1 MTKSI
6 HVVCRDCSHQTDF
19 TLTGTTCPNCG
30 SEWREARYDYREIAG
45 RFLEAVAGRDFNLW
59 RYEELLPIRTPMAD
73 LTLGS
78 GGTPLLRAANLGM
91 MLGNQHIY
99 IKDERQGPT
108 GSFKDRQAALTIA
121 ALKEAGV
128 TELVVASTG
137 NVAIAYSALAARSGI
152 KCWAFLNSQVPAEK
166 MREVA
171 LYGTQVIKVTGTYD
185 QAKQVA
191 AEFAAQRGFYLDRGT
206 RSIPSVEAMKT
217 IAFEAAEQLAR
228 VLGPRTENGS
238 SDPPLR
244 APDWYVQAVSGG
256 LGPVGVIK
264 GFDELLAMGLIDR
277 VPKIAILQ
285 TEGCSPMVR
294 AWKQG
299 SRTAEPVPSPNSII
313 STLATGD
320 PGRAYTLI
328 YDAMERGSG
337 GVFESVTDEEAFRAL
352 HVTAKMEG
360 LSTEL
365 ATGVGFAG
373 LIKLVRAGVIRP
385 DEVVLV
391 NCTGHTMPVEPAV
404 LGANWAHSVEFTA
417 RPDAGLREEGLLSA
431 LRGVTQDRFPHILV
445 ADDTPEARRLIVR
458 ILQSQGNFTIS
469 EAENGR
475 VALEIARKDPPD
487 LVILDLMMPEMD
499 GFTVLDR
506 FKDIPSL
513 AEVPVIV
520 VTAKELTVREKARL
534 AGRIKSLMQKGSFM
548 DDDLFEEIR
557 QLVE

>member
-6 HVVCRDCSHQTDF
+6 HVICLDCSHATEF
-19 TLTGTTCPNCG
+19 TLSGTACPNCG
-30 SEWREARYDYREIAG
+30 SEWREARYDYRSIA
-45 RFLEAVAGRDFNLW
+45 RSFLDAVSSRPFDLW
-59 RYEELLPIRTPMAD
+59 RYEELLPIHTPMPD

-91 MLGNQHIY
+91 MLGNQRIY

-185 QAKQVA
+185 QAKKVA

-217 IAFEAAEQLAR
+217 IAFESAEQLTRA
-228 VLGPRTENGS
+228 LTESSANGS
-238 SDPPLR
+238 SGAPLR
-244 APDWYVQAVSGG
+244 APDWYIQAVSGG

-264 GFDELLAMGLIDR
+264 GFEELHEMGLIDR
-277 VPKIAILQ
+277 VPKYAIVQ
-285 TEGCSPMVR
+285 AEGCSPMVQ
-294 AWKQG
+294 AWKQN
-299 SRTAEPVPSPNSII
+299 SRTAVPIASPNSII

-328 YDAMERGSG
+328 YDALARGRG
-337 GVFESVTDEEAFRAL
+337 GTFESVTDEEAFRAL

-360 LSTEL
+360 LSIEL

-373 LIKLVRAGVIRP
+373 LVKLVRAGVIES

-391 NCTGHTMPVEPAV
+391 NCTGHTMSVEPAV
-404 LGANWAHSVEFTA
+404 LGKHWAQSVEFPAQPETD
-417 RPDAGLREEGLLSA
+417 PREEGLLSA
-431 LRGVTQDRFPHILV
+431 LRSVTQDRFPHILV
-445 ADDTPEARRLIVR
+445 VDDTPEARRLIVR
-458 ILQSQGNFTIS
+458 ILQSQGNFTIT

-475 VALEIARKDPPD
+475 EALEIAKNDPPD
-487 LVILDLMMPEMD
+487 LVVLDLMMPEMD
-499 GFTVLDR
+499 GFTLLDR
-506 FKDIPSL
+506 FEDEPAL
-513 AEVPVIV
+513 ADVPVIV
-520 VTAKELTVREKARL
+520 VTAKELTSKEKARL
-534 AGRIKSLMQKGSFM
+534 KGRIQSLMQKGSFM

-557 QLVE
+557 SLVD

>member
-6 HVVCRDCSHQTDF
+6 RVVCLDCSHETEF

-30 SEWREARYDYREIAG
+30 SEWREARYDYRTISG
-45 RFLEAVAGRDFNLW
+45 MFLEAVAGRIFDLW
-59 RYEELLPIRTPMAD
+59 RYEELLPIHTPMPD
-73 LTLGS
+73 LTLGF

-91 MLGNQHIY
+91 MLGNQRIY

-128 TELVVASTG
+128 SELVVASTG

-185 QAKQVA
+185 QAKKVA

-217 IAFEAAEQLAR
+217 IAFESAEQLT
-228 VLGPRTENGS
+228 RTLVEPSANGAS
-238 SDPPLR
+238 SAPLR

-264 GFDELLAMGLIDR
+264 GFEELFEMGLIDR
-277 VPKIAILQ
+277 VPKYAIIQ
-285 TEGCSPMVR
+285 AEGCSPMVQ
-294 AWKQG
+294 AWKQK
-299 SRTAEPVPSPNSII
+299 SRTATPVPSPNSII

-328 YDAMERGSG
+328 FDALDRGNG
-337 GVFESVTDEEAFRAL
+337 GAFESVTDEEAFRAL

-360 LSTEL
+360 ISIEL

-373 LIKLVRAGVIRP
+373 LVKLVRAGVIGSE
-385 DEVVLV
+385 EVVLV
-391 NCTGHTMPVEPAV
+391 NCTGHTMSVEQAV
-404 LGANWAHSVEFTA
+404 LGKHWAHSVEFPVQLETD
-417 RPDAGLREEGLLSA
+417 RREEGLLSA
-431 LRGVTQDRFPHILV
+431 LRSVTQDRFPHILV
-445 ADDTPEARRLIVR
+445 VDDTPEARRLIVR
-458 ILQSQGNFTIS
+458 ILQSQGNFTIT

-475 VALEIARKDPPD
+475 HALEIAKNDPPD
-487 LVILDLMMPEMD
+487 LVVLDLMMPEMD
-499 GFTVLDR
+499 GFTLLDR
-506 FKDIPSL
+506 FEDEPAL
-513 AEVPVIV
+513 ADVPVIV
-520 VTAKELTVREKARL
+520 VTAKELTSKEKARL
-534 AGRIKSLMQKGSFM
+534 KGRIQSLMQKGSFM

-557 QLVE
+557 SLVE

>member
-1 MTKSI
+1 MVKSI
-6 HVVCRDCSHQTDF
+6 HTVCLDCSHESEF
-19 TLTGTTCPNCG
+19 NLTGVSCPNCG
-30 SEWREARYDYREIAG
+30 GDWREARYDYLAIAG
-45 RFLEAVAGRDFNLW
+45 SFLKNAAAREFNLW
-59 RYEELLPIRTPMAD
+59 RYEELLPIRTPMPD

-78 GGTPLLRAANLGM
+78 GGTPILRAANLGM

-128 TELVVASTG
+128 SELVVASTG

-185 QAKQVA
+185 QAKKVA

-217 IAFEAAEQLAR
+217 IAFESVEQLTRA
-228 VLGPRTENGS
+228 LGPRSDNGAS
-238 SDPPLR
+238 GAPLR

-264 GFDELLAMGLIDR
+264 GFEELLKMGLIDR
-277 VPKIAILQ
+277 VPKIAVIQ
-285 TEGCSPMVR
+285 AEGCSPMVQ
-294 AWKQG
+294 AWRKNLK
-299 SRTAEPVPSPNSII
+299 TAEPVASPNSII

-328 YDAMERGSG
+328 YDALEHGRGG
-337 GVFESVTDEEAFRAL
+337 AFESVTDEEAMRAL

-360 LSTEL
+360 LSIEL

-373 LIKLVRAGVIRP
+373 LIKLVRSGVIAS

-391 NCTGHTMPVEPAV
+391 NCTGHTMPVEPVV
-404 LGANWAHSVEFTA
+404 LGKQWAQSVEFPETEM
-417 RPDAGLREEGLLSA
+417 REEGLLSA
-431 LRGVTQDRFPHILV
+431 LRGVTQERFPRILV

-458 ILQSQGNFTIS
+458 ILQSQGNYTIT

-475 VALEIARKDPPD
+475 QALELAREDPPD

-506 FKDIPSL
+506 MKDEPTLS
-513 AEVPVIV
+513 EVPVIV
-520 VTAKELTVREKARL
+520 VTAKELTNREKARL
-534 AGRIKSLMQKGSFM
+534 KGRIQSLMQKGSFM

-557 QLVE
+557 LLVD